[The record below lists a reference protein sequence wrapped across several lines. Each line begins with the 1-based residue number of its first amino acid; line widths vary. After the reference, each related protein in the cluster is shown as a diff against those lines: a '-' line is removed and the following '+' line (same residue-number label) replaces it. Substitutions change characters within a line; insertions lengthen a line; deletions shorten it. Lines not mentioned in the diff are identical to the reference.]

1 MYKYVGFEH
10 TRAGFERMTK
20 SDMMKFIL
28 SSATMPKKGENQSAT
43 EESKCFARNV
53 EPKICRTGLAAC
65 NTEMTGGKID
75 NFKLYF
81 TSYIKN
87 HWH

>member
-53 EPKICRTGLAAC
+53 EPKI
-65 NTEMTGGKID
+65 
-75 NFKLYF
+75 
-81 TSYIKN
+81 
-87 HWH
+87 